1 MDEEMKAKLEE
12 MNEFAD
18 LMKDMDISSFSLMDQ
33 MYLGC
38 AYMEFV
44 EKVKPIYLKYAAKNS
59 EITNFIF
66 KL

>member
-1 MDEEMKAKLEE
+1 MDEEMKAKIEE

-18 LMKDMDISSFSLMDQ
+18 MMKEADISSFSLMDQ
-33 MYLGC
+33 MYLGY

-44 EKVKPIYLKYAAKNS
+44 EKVKPIYLKYAATAPQ
-59 EITNFIF
+59 ITNFIF